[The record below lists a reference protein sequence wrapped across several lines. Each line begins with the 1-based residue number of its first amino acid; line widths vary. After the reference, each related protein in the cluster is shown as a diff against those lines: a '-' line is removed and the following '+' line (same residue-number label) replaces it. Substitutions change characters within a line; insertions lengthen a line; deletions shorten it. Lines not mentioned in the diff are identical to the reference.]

1 MWPRRLA
8 LPSLFFVLAVLAA
21 GDYIGQMSTS
31 YGQFCPI
38 AKASEIFATRW
49 TPLIVRELMTGVH
62 SFNDIHRGLPLISRA
77 VLVARLRELEDHAV
91 IERRPRGDGAG
102 HEYWLTPAGE
112 DLRVV
117 MHALAQ
123 WGMTYTHDR
132 IKRSDLDPALL
143 IWGLRKRVDLSTLP
157 DRRVVLRFEFSGVP
171 ASRTKF
177 RIMWL
182 VLGRSGVDV
191 CMKDP
196 GFAVDL
202 TLRGNI
208 RDYVEVYL
216 GHTKWRDVAGTA
228 LQFDGDLQI
237 ARAFPVWLRF
247 ETVNGLNAPA
257 PHLSA
262 GPAPV
267 QTDHSDRLPSDPSGM
282 RARSPGG
289 PRATG
294 RRRAYDA
301 PPR

>member
-1 MWPRRLA
+1 MWTGRLA
-8 LPSLFFVLAVLAA
+8 LPSLFFVLAGPAA
-21 GDYIGQMSTS
+21 GDYMGRMSAS

-49 TPLIVRELMTGVH
+49 TPLIVRELMAGVH
-62 SFNDIHRGLPLISRA
+62 SFNDIHRGVPLISRA
-77 VLVARLRELEDHAV
+77 VVD
-91 IERRPRGDGAG
+91 
-102 HEYWLTPAGE
+102 
-112 DLRVV
+112 
-117 MHALAQ
+117 ALGQ

-132 IKRSDLDPALL
+132 IKRTDLDPALL
-143 IWGLRKRVDLSTLP
+143 IWGLRRRVDLNALP
-157 DRRVVLRFEFSGVP
+157 DRHVVLRFEFSGVP

-182 VLGRSGVDV
+182 TLGRSGVDV

-228 LQFDGDLQI
+228 LQLDGDLQI

-289 PRATG
+289 PRATD